1 MHTALIDLLH
11 APATPPETLDDL
23 DAWWPRWQA
32 LQAAADSPV
41 ALALRCGWAAD
52 RLGWA
57 FAGGYQA
64 ALRAL
69 LPALAGERLA
79 ALCVTEA
86 GGNRP
91 RDIATRIAPQ
101 PDGTLRIDG
110 EKRWT
115 TLGPQS
121 ATLLVVGAWSPPAAD
136 AADAGEASGRPVL
149 CVVRLDTSTA
159 GVQLQPMPPTR
170 FVPEVPHAGV
180 LLHDV
185 RVPTAALLPGDGY
198 QRVVKPFRT
207 VEDIHVML
215 AIGAWL
221 LREARARDWPAGFA
235 ERLVAALALLADLA
249 TTETLAATTH
259 VALAGA
265 LHWQAALFGEAGE
278 RFAAA
283 PDAAAQRWQ
292 RDAALLQVAGAARA
306 QRAVRAWERLDGE
319 ARA

>member
-1 MHTALIDLLH
+1 MHATLAELLH
-11 APATPPETLDDL
+11 TPPAGASAPFDDL
-23 DAWWPRWQA
+23 AAWWPHWQA
-32 LQAAADSPV
+32 LQSTADSPV

-52 RLGWA
+52 RIGWA

-69 LPALAGERLA
+69 LPSLAGERLA

-101 PDGTLRIDG
+101 PDGMLRIDG

-121 ATLLVVGAWSPPAAD
+121 ATLLVVGAWSPAGAEPA
-136 AADAGEASGRPVL
+136 GRPAL
-149 CVVRLDTSTA
+149 RVVRVESATP

-180 LLHDV
+180 LLTDV
-185 RVPTAALLPGDGY
+185 RVSASALLPGDGY
-198 QRVVKPFRT
+198 EAVVKPFRT
-207 VEDIHVML
+207 VEDVHVML

-221 LREARARDWPAGFA
+221 LREARARAWPSAFA
-235 ERLVAALALLADLA
+235 ERLVAALALLAELA
-249 TTETLAATTH
+249 AAETLAATTH

-265 LHWQAALFGEAGE
+265 LQWLAPLFAEAGE

-283 PDAAAQRWQ
+283 GDAVAARWP

-306 QRAVRAWERLDGE
+306 QRAARAWERLGG
-319 ARA
+319 